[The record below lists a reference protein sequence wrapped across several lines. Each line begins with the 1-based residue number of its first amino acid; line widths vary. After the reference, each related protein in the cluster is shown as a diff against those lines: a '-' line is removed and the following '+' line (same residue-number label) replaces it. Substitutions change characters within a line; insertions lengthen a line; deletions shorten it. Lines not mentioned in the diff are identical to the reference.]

1 MLIQLYWLPVL
12 LRMNFKI
19 LLLLLL
25 LLFLHGLAPSY
36 ISDLIRVKP
45 VSSRYS
51 LRSADGI
58 LWSEPKCKALIT
70 LGDRAFVS
78 SAPKMW
84 NALPHK
90 NGKTVDCFK
99 KLLKTE
105 VVKFA

>member
-1 MLIQLYWLPVL
+1 MLIQLYWIPVL

-19 LLLLLL
+19 LLLL

-58 LWSEPKCKALIT
+58 LRSEPKFKTLIT

-90 NGKTVDCFK
+90 NGKNCGLF
-99 KLLKTE
+99 
-105 VVKFA
+105 